1 MKPLNAAQRKAYF
14 QHAGDRAGVH
24 APLLAALYAVHQ
36 APLLSDGEVGLG
48 VSPANQVSLTDVQ
61 TLWGQA
67 QSAASTIRS
76 ITDRLIAQGWQSTDL
91 WDVDRGRYGDRFVT
105 ALAEGYLP
113 PPNDIHAA
121 QLEACDGAA
130 LLRAYVHAAE
140 AENQAAGLPPN
151 LAFVDSALLRF
162 VEVLPTVY
170 RGLSHERDGLLE
182 AVRLWRKLD
191 TQAAAIRSILP
202 DGSDAEPD
210 VLPPSDRLDIALQD
224 LSRRLP
230 LNYAGYP
237 HQREALLRLVK
248 HWRQLPSREAAIA
261 SLEKKDS
268 AAPDLLTL
276 DPALMAFV
284 QRLPAHYLGKGE
296 QRNALTETFRL
307 WKGLDSRTAAVR
319 ALGVDPEAL
328 VSASPGAL
336 MDAARQLDQ
345 QLLRFV
351 QRIPAAYRAT
361 DAQRAALLHLAQIWR
376 GLETPELTVR
386 SLVDDLRRLQTA
398 RLGSPDAMP
407 APTADPLPVLQ
418 TEWTLDTIQLHGAI
432 APGGRLTWAEAT
444 QGGLYLPRN
453 SAAMAAIVRLAIAAE
468 QVAMRLGRSLHIV
481 AWHCSPEAA
490 RALPSPEPDRHT
502 LGSALLFYCDGLTA
516 QQVYW
521 TLDPAWS
528 GGLGRFTQYPALVY
542 LDGGSAIASTE
553 PDHRV
558 RWVIGGVGG

>member
-1 MKPLNAAQRKAYF
+1 MEPLNAAQRRACF
-14 QHAGDRAGVH
+14 QQAGDRAGVH
-24 APLLAALYAVHQ
+24 APLLAALHAVHQ
-36 APLLSDGEVGLG
+36 APTLSDGEVGLG
-48 VSPANQVSLTDVQ
+48 ISPANQVALTEVETLPGQVQ
-61 TLWGQA
+61 V
-67 QSAASTIRS
+67 AASTIRS
-76 ITDRLIAQGWQSTDL
+76 ITDRLIAQGWQSADL

-113 PPNDIHAA
+113 PPNDTHAA
-121 QLEACDGAA
+121 QIEPCDGGA
-130 LLRAYVHAAE
+130 LLRAYVQRVE
-140 AENQAAGLPPN
+140 ADHLAAGLPSN
-151 LAFVDSALLRF
+151 LAFVDGALLNF
-162 VEVLPTVY
+162 LEQVPATY

-191 TQAAAIRSILP
+191 SQSAAIHSLLP
-202 DGSDAEPD
+202 RGSTSEPD
-210 VLPPSDRLDIALQD
+210 ALPATDRLDIALQD

-237 HQREALLRLVK
+237 HQREALLRLVQ

-261 SLEKKDS
+261 SLEKKEPVS
-268 AAPDLLTL
+268 PDLEIL

-307 WKGLDSRTAAVR
+307 WQGLDSRTTAVR
-319 ALGVDPEAL
+319 TLGVDPESL
-328 VSASPGAL
+328 MSASPAAL
-336 MDAARQLDQ
+336 LDAARQLDQ

-351 QRIPAAYRAT
+351 QRIPAAYRQT
-361 DAQRAALLHLAQIWR
+361 DAQRAALLHLVQTWR
-376 GLETPELTVR
+376 GLETGEATVR
-386 SLVDDLRRLQTA
+386 SLVEDLRRLQSA
-398 RLGSPDAMP
+398 RPGSPDAMP
-407 APTADPLPVLQ
+407 APTPDLLPVLQ

-444 QGGLYLPRN
+444 QGGLYLPKN
-453 SAAMAAIVRLAIAAE
+453 LAAMQAIVRLATAVE
-468 QVAMRLGRSLHIV
+468 QVATRLGRSLHIV

-558 RWVIGGVGG
+558 RWVY